1 MTELERP
8 DENNGN
14 DVNLLRAVPGLAR
27 VVVTSWWHATS
38 WSVGAAVSGSTALA
52 KRVASGEP
60 AANIASDAA
69 ADLRAFAWRMLG
81 LGDQPQL
88 LGGPAASDRVVESAS
103 ATALQRAGADLLRRS
118 ADVAA
123 ADDGHPAYARILT
136 EITPDEA
143 RILRFLY
150 RDGPQPA
157 VDVRTNRPLGVG
169 SELIEGGLSMIA
181 EHAGCRYV
189 DRIHPYLTNLS
200 RLGLIQFSKER
211 VANPNRYQLVEAQP
225 KVAAAMKR
233 AGRSPKTVHRSIF
246 LNEFGQEFCRV
257 CLASSVTVVEVP
269 GRGEPNGAHPAVQST
284 P

>member
-1 MTELERP
+1 MAEPEP
-8 DENNGN
+8 
-14 DVNLLRAVPGLAR
+14 DVNLLRAAPGIAR
-27 VVVTSWWHATS
+27 VVVASWWRATT
-38 WSVGAAVSGSTALA
+38 WSVGAAVGGSAALV

-60 AANIASDAA
+60 AANIAADAA

-81 LGDQPQL
+81 LGESSPTYTL
-88 LGGPAASDRVVESAS
+88 AAPEPESAS
-103 ATALQRAGADLLRRS
+103 TTALQRAGADLLRRS

-123 ADDGHPAYARILT
+123 TDEGHPAYARILT

-150 RDGPQPA
+150 QEGPQPA

-169 SELIEGGLSMIA
+169 SQLVEGGLSMIA

-200 RLGLIQFSKER
+200 RLGLIQFSKEQ

-233 AGRSPKTVHRSIF
+233 AGRSSKTVHRSIH
-246 LNEFGQEFCRV
+246 LNEFGKQFCEV
-257 CLASSVTVVEVP
+257 CLTELDQPRTAADAA
-269 GRGEPNGAHPAVQST
+269 GRPNPERHPAHDR
-284 P
+284 